1 MLTFMGSSMR
11 SSYRHTTQSRIPCVA
26 TLHRIAHILQA
37 ESIPPHGALLLVAG
51 SDLELIAFAP
61 VQSGW

>member
-1 MLTFMGSSMR
+1 MLTIMGPSALC
-11 SSYRHTTQSRIPCVA
+11 SYRQTTQGKNPSVA

-51 SDLELIAFAP
+51 GDLELIAFAQ